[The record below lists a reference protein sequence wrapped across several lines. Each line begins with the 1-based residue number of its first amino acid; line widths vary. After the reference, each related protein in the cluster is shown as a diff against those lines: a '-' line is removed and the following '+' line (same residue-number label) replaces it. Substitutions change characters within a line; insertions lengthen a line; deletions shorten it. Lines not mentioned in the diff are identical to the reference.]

1 MAVDLLFEKLDKIS
15 DMLLRQVSSRW
26 EDLSFPEAAGFAVTR
41 VTHDP
46 QNGSSYFCSTLVEST
61 SGIKIPLVHRLHDSD
76 ISSLNAAD
84 FVEAALVTIANL
96 QATRVGDVY
105 CELLNTIV
113 DLLGSNCSAEAP
125 LRLISLDALPV
136 GVGGIHAAPGFEA
149 NLQMLSADLAAKI
162 YVMKIKDARDFRD
175 CFFAE
180 ILPEQRAR
188 AAGMAGYDVPEAVN
202 D

>member
-1 MAVDLLFEKLDKIS
+1 MAVDLLFDKLDKIS

-26 EDLSFPEAAGFAVTR
+26 ENLSFPEAAGFAVTR

-46 QNGSSYFCSTLVEST
+46 KIGSSYFCSTLVEST
-61 SGIKIPLVHRLHDSD
+61 SGLKIPLVHRLHDSD
-76 ISSLNAAD
+76 ILSLNAAD
-84 FVEAALVTIANL
+84 FVEAVLATIANL
-96 QATRVGDVY
+96 QAARVGDVY
-105 CELLNTIV
+105 GELLNTIV

-125 LRLISLDALPV
+125 LRFVSLDALPV
-136 GVGGIHAAPGFEA
+136 VVGDIHAAPGFEA
-149 NLQMLSADLAAKI
+149 NLQMLSAELAAKI
-162 YVMKIKDARDFRD
+162 YVMQIKDASDFRD

-188 AAGMAGYDVPEAVN
+188 AAGVAGYDVPEAVN